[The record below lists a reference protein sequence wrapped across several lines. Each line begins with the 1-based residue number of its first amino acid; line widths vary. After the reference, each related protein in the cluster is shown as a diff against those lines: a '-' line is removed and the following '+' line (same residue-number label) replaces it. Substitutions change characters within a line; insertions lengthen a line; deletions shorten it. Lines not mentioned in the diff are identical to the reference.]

1 MKNGKTKEGFKN
13 KKRKT
18 EKICH
23 YFQMTNLLYFI
34 IIRVKKICFYL
45 LFNTHGIS
53 SLLLILNLT
62 PLTLQRHYHKD
73 IPAQC
78 QSCRYPI
85 LKYLSQ

>member
-45 LFNTHGIS
+45 LFNTHGIYS
-53 SLLLILNLT
+53 
-62 PLTLQRHYHKD
+62 
-73 IPAQC
+73 
-78 QSCRYPI
+78 
-85 LKYLSQ
+85 